1 MKSEGYFFLVL
12 LLLPRLW
19 LAGSVGVAP
28 PLLRLVL
35 VAIESFMFPSSVN
48 DLLVLV
54 LVDIES
60 FALSPSGKE
69 FLVFFPPFTND
80 SLILSFSFFL
90 LVAESASPV
99 PASTLFLLLALS
111 GSAAGFLVSP
121 SDFFWE
127 FFPFDGGAFSSS
139 SSSSSLLLKLG
150 IPGFLGL
157 GA

>member
-1 MKSEGYFFLVL
+1 ML

-19 LAGSVGVAP
+19 LAGSLGVAP

-35 VAIESFMFPSSVN
+35 VATESFRFPSSAT

-60 FALSPSGKE
+60 FALSSSGKE
-69 FLVFFPPFTND
+69 FLVFFDPFTND

-90 LVAESASPV
+90 LAMESMFSAASK
-99 PASTLFLLLALS
+99 LFLLLALS
-111 GSAAGFLVSP
+111 GSADILPFSP
-121 SDFFWE
+121 WDVFWVI
-127 FFPFDGGAFSSS
+127 FPFDGGAFSSS

-150 IPGFLGL
+150 NPGFLGL